1 MYDESKTAQPLS
13 VLSTAE
19 MSRTGH
25 ESKRYFFLTF
35 FRLNLHISTTV
46 LYGIIQSKIF
56 KSHTT
61 D

>member
-19 MSRTGH
+19 MSRAGH

-35 FRLNLHISTTV
+35 SDWICISV
-46 LYGIIQSKIF
+46 LYDIIQSKIF